1 MKIITA
7 EPFSL
12 IDLGHRGENSARCV
26 VFDIADWIKTYGQ
39 GNAQL
44 AAQLPSSSAPYPC
57 TVTADGDKLIWQITS
72 ADTSVA
78 GKGKCE
84 LSYYVGEQLVKS
96 CVYQTYISQS
106 LAKVGEVPQAQ
117 KAWVDEVLAA
127 ASRAVAAQ
135 NAIENMTVSAETA
148 EGEEAYV
155 TKSLKDGAVHLEF
168 GIPKGDKGDKGEKGE
183 QGDKGEQGNKGDP
196 GYTPVFGVDYWTEE
210 HQSAMNDSIKVMVS
224 DEVTKQLGVIEDGS
238 Y

>member
-12 IDLGHRGENSARCV
+12 IDLGHRGENSARCI
-26 VFDIADWIKTYGQ
+26 VFDISEWIKLYGQ
-39 GNAQL
+39 GIAQL
-44 AAQLPSSSAPYPC
+44 AVQRPASSVPYPSAV
-57 TVTADGDKLIWQITS
+57 TVDGEKLIWQITS

-96 CVYQTYISQS
+96 CVYQTYISES
-106 LAKVGEVPQAQ
+106 LAEAGEVPEAQ
-117 KAWVDEVLAA
+117 KAWVDEVLTA

-135 NAIENMTVSAETA
+135 NANENMSVSVKTTENA
-148 EGEEAYV
+148 EAYV
-155 TKSLKDGAVHLEF
+155 LKTNKDGALHLEF
-168 GIPKGDKGDKGEKGE
+168 GIPKGEKGD
-183 QGDKGEQGNKGDP
+183 D
-196 GYTPVFGVDYWTEE
+196 GYTPQFGVDYWTEE
-210 HQSAMNDSIKVMVS
+210 HQSAIAGVIKNLVGS
-224 DEVTKQLGVIEDGS
+224 EVRKQLGVIEDGS

>member
-12 IDLGHRGENSARCV
+12 IDLGHRGENSARCIA
-26 VFDIADWIKTYGQ
+26 FDISEWIKIYGQ
-39 GNAQL
+39 GVAQL
-44 AAQLPSSSAPYPC
+44 AVQLPSSSVPYPC
-57 TVTADGDKLIWQITS
+57 AVTADGERLIWQITS

-96 CVYQTYISQS
+96 CVYQTYISES
-106 LAKVGEVPQAQ
+106 LTEVGAVPEAQ

-127 ASRAVAAQ
+127 ASRAVTAQ
-135 NAIENMTVSAETA
+135 NANENMSVSAKTTENT
-148 EGEEAYV
+148 EAYILK
-155 TKSLKDGAVHLEF
+155 TKKDGVIHLEF
-168 GIPKGDKGDKGEKGE
+168 GIPKGEKGD
-183 QGDKGEQGNKGDP
+183 D
-196 GYTPVFGVDYWTEE
+196 GYTPQFGVDYWTEE
-210 HQSAMNDSIKVMVS
+210 HQSAIAAVIKNLVGV
-224 DEVTKQLGVIEDGS
+224 EVKKQVGVIENGS